1 VIVERWSEVLLLF
14 VLVTS
19 FAVLA
24 TDRLSAMIRILAV
37 QGVLLGLLPLT
48 LEPALT
54 LPALGLGLATLAVK
68 AVILP
73 WSLLWAIR
81 EAATRREVAPAAGYV
96 GALLLGCAAVG
107 VAFAVSTR
115 LPLPPERAPLLVP
128 VALATLMMGFILLTT
143 RAKALSQVLG
153 YLVLE
158 NGVFLF
164 GLTLADRLSLLV
176 EIGVLLDVFVGVFI
190 MGLVVFQINREL
202 DSLDSSRLTELSD

>member
-19 FAVLA
+19 FGVLA
-24 TDRLSAMIRILAV
+24 TDRLSAMIRVIAV

-48 LEPALT
+48 LAP
-54 LPALGLGLATLAVK
+54 GLSFPVVGLALATLAVK

-73 WSLLWAIR
+73 RSLLWAIR
-81 EAATRREVAPAAGYV
+81 EASVRREVAPAVGYV
-96 GALLLGCAAVG
+96 TAILLGCAAVG
-107 VAFAVSTR
+107 IAFAVSTR
-115 LPLPPERAPLLVP
+115 LPLPAERSALLVP
-128 VALATLMMGFILLTT
+128 VSLATLMMGLILLTT
-143 RAKALSQVLG
+143 RTKALSQVLG

-176 EIGVLLDVFVGVFI
+176 EMGVLLDVFVGVFI
-190 MGLVVFQINREL
+190 MGLVVFQINRQL
-202 DSLDSSRLTELSD
+202 DSTDSSRLSELTD

>member
-1 VIVERWSEVLLLF
+1 MERWSEVLLLF

-19 FAVLA
+19 FGVLA
-24 TDRLSAMIRILAV
+24 TDRLSAMIRIIAV

-48 LEPALT
+48 LASGLS
-54 LPALGLGLATLAVK
+54 LPVVGLAVATLAVK

-81 EAATRREVAPAAGYV
+81 EASVRREVAPAVGYLA
-96 GALLLGCAAVG
+96 ALLLGCAAVG
-107 VAFAVSTR
+107 IAFAVATR
-115 LPLPPERAPLLVP
+115 LPLPAARAPLLVP
-128 VALATLMMGFILLTT
+128 VSLATLMMGFIVLTT
-143 RAKALSQVLG
+143 RTKALSQVLG

-158 NGVFLF
+158 NGIFLF

-176 EIGVLLDVFVGVFI
+176 EMGVLLDVFVGVFI

-202 DSLDSSRLTELSD
+202 DSIDSSRLTELTD